1 MIFLSNGVCQR
12 GLILKAML
20 TLAHVC
26 SIRPK
31 IRKKEILAGSL
42 QKIWS
47 LWPWPSSFSPPFLLQ
62 KCQRTERRKLTMRN
76 DTACWSDE
84 NGYA

>member
-1 MIFLSNGVCQR
+1 MSTGSNV
-12 GLILKAML
+12 
-20 TLAHVC
+20 
-26 SIRPK
+26 K
-31 IRKKEILAGSL
+31 IYTNFGPCLFYQAKNKKKEILAGSL